1 MLTMDTKGGKQIMVQ
16 RIGERGVKE
25 IKINKIK

>member
-1 MLTMDTKGGKQIMVQ
+1 MDTKGGKQIMVQ

>member
-1 MLTMDTKGGKQIMVQ
+1 MDTKGGKQIMVQ

-25 IKINKIK
+25 IKIK